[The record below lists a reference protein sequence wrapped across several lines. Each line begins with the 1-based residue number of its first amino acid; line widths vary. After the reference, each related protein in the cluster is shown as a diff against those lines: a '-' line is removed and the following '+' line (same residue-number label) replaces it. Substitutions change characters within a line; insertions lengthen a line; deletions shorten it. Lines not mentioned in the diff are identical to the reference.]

1 MPLEGSTGRVL
12 GREEVDGR
20 PAIVAEFTGSR
31 NGEDTVF
38 RFHVDVESGV
48 ALKMS
53 REDMGVVLR
62 VEALRVAKVE
72 DPFGA

>member
-20 PAIVAEFTGSR
+20 PAIVAEFTGLR